1 MNDDRSYST
10 ILAAAVVC
18 VGLPLSA
25 LSASANGETAACPTV
40 WQGYV
45 DIVWKIV
52 ESVEADA
59 DIVFVNRE
67 GKAFDCLGVGIPD
80 KELLRISRLEAA
92 LPIDRVAALGDR
104 ASAWP
109 ANICSIGI
117 GGLGLNYISI
127 SLPIEQRILNLES
140 CRRSVSG
147 GLERA
152 LRK

>member
-1 MNDDRSYST
+1 MNDDRSYRT

-18 VGLPLSA
+18 VGLPFSA
-25 LSASANGETAACPTV
+25 LSESANGETAACPTA
-40 WQGYV
+40 WQSYV
-45 DIVWKIV
+45 GMVGKIV
-52 ESVEADA
+52 ESVDSDA
-59 DIVFVNRE
+59 DIVFVNRQ
-67 GKAFDCLGVGIPD
+67 GKAFDCLGLGIQD

-92 LPIDRVAALGDR
+92 LPIDRVVALGDR

-109 ANICSIGI
+109 ANICSIGT

-127 SLPIEQRILNLES
+127 SLPVEQRILNLES
-140 CRRSVSG
+140 CRKSVSG